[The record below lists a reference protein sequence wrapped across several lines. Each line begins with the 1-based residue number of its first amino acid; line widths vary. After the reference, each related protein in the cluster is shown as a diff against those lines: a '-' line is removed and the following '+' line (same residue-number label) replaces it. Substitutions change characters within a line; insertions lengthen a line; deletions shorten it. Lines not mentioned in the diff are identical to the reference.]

1 MIKKYTKKLNN
12 KGMTLIEL
20 IVTFALLGL
29 FMVAAGKV
37 IANTVSIYYQAKS
50 IQTGMQVSTIINSKI
65 AGEIESALTDGMI
78 VISEDGGKID
88 LVDNAGSHIYITN
101 NKAPESENGYMLIYY
116 YPIVEEGENP
126 AEAVG
131 SNWTFDKK
139 AYMGYMIKELK
150 FTKLADIT
158 DTSDKD
164 YDKYPGN
171 IIRMTLTITSEKY
184 GDYTTT
190 TYIECYNFNEESL
203 YSRISEE

>member
-1 MIKKYTKKLNN
+1 
-12 KGMTLIEL
+12 
-20 IVTFALLGL
+20 
-29 FMVAAGKV
+29 
-37 IANTVSIYYQAKS
+37 
-50 IQTGMQVSTIINSKI
+50 
-65 AGEIESALTDGMI
+65 
-78 VISEDGGKID
+78 
-88 LVDNAGSHIYITN
+88 
-101 NKAPESENGYMLIYY
+101 MLIYY